1 MIRICMVLTMLL
13 VFPGQLLADGHE
25 DGLTAKAIMDKVTDQ
40 DRMGFDAGEARMKL
54 IIQNKKGQK
63 RIRTVNSKSIKVDDM
78 RWTLV
83 TFLEPVDVAGTKML
97 SKEVKDGSDIQYL
110 YLPGLKEKRRIAGS
124 AKNDSFMGTDFSY
137 NDLEQKSIEDSQHA
151 RQTDEQHSGLDCF
164 KIESTPTDGESEYSK
179 LEVWVDKQ
187 DYLPLKIYFY
197 DKKGNHYKTL
207 IAQVVEPIDGEV
219 TITKLMMKNV
229 KKGSKTIMQLEALD
243 RSKKFPKSLFDESKL
258 DK

>member
-1 MIRICMVLTMLL
+1 MIRICMAMALL
-13 VFPGQLLADGHE
+13 MTSPAQLLAQAPD
-25 DGLTAKAIMDKVTDQ
+25 DGLTAKAIMDKVTNQ

-54 IIQNKKGQK
+54 TIQNKKGQK
-63 RIRTVNSKSIKVDDM
+63 RIRTVNSKSIKVDGA

-137 NDLEQKSIEDSQHA
+137 NDLEQKSIEDSQHV
-151 RQTDEQHSGLDCF
+151 RQPDAQHSGIDCF
-164 KIESTPTDGESEYSK
+164 KIESTPADGESEYSK

-197 DKKGNHYKTL
+197 DKKGNHHKTL
-207 IAQVVEPIDGEV
+207 IAQVVEPVDGEV
-219 TITKLMMKNV
+219 TITRLMMKNV
-229 KKGSKTIMQLEALD
+229 KKGSKTIMSLEALD
-243 RSKKFPKSLFDESKL
+243 RTKKFPESLFDESKL

>member
-1 MIRICMVLTMLL
+1 MIRTCLLAVAVLTLL
-13 VFPGQLLADGHE
+13 PGQLLAGDD
-25 DGLTAKAIMDKVTDQ
+25 DGLTAQAIMDKVTNQ
-40 DRMGFDAGEARMKL
+40 DRMGFDSGEARMKL

-63 RIRTVNSKSIKVDDM
+63 RIRTVNSKTIKVDDM

-83 TFLEPVDVAGTKML
+83 TFIEPVDVAGTKML

-110 YLPGLKEKRRIAGS
+110 YLPGLKEKRQIAGS

-137 NDLEQKSIEDSQHA
+137 NDLEQKSIEDSKHV
-151 RQTDEQHSGLDCF
+151 RKPDEKQSGIDCF
-164 KIESTPTDGESEYSK
+164 KIESTPTDEGNEYSR
-179 LEVWVDKQ
+179 LEVWVDKA

-197 DKKGNHYKTL
+197 DKKGKHYKTL
-207 IAQVVEPIDGEV
+207 VAQMVEPVDGDI

-229 KKGSKTIMQLEALD
+229 KKGSKTIMKLEALD
-243 RSKKFPKSLFDESKL
+243 RTKTFPKSLFDESTL